1 MLSFVWPWF
10 YLILPLPFLYRKLR
24 RSANSE
30 SPYLESTILL
40 SIAETQNRLVSSTSQ
55 RRLLILLLIIAW
67 LSLVTAIARPVN
79 IGDPV
84 ALPTTGRDILLA
96 VDISG
101 SMERE
106 DMIINGRQVNR
117 LYAVKSVVSE
127 FVNTREGDRL
137 GLILFGER
145 AYLQTPLTFDTKTLQ
160 DLLIEAQIGF
170 AGNGTAI
177 GDAIG
182 LSVKKLKERPDSSR
196 VLILLTDGSNTAGVL
211 SPSEASDIAKKA
223 KVKIYTIGIGDGRQ
237 RNQGLFGQTLVNQ
250 NNDLDE
256 RTLTAIA
263 DLTGGKYFR
272 ARDPREL
279 RSIYDQL
286 NKLEPIDQDEEL
298 LRPITSLFHWPLA
311 LFLTCSLLIILIRLF
326 SDKKKGTC

>member
-10 YLILPLPFLYRKLR
+10 YLILPLPILYRKLR

-117 LYAVKSVVSE
+117 LYAVKSVVGE

-326 SDKKKGTC
+326 SDKKS

>member
-117 LYAVKSVVSE
+117 LYAVKSVVGD
-127 FVNTREGDRL
+127 FVKTREGDRL

-182 LSVKKLKERPDSSR
+182 LSVKKLKERPDSNR

-326 SDKKKGTC
+326 SDKKS

>member
-182 LSVKKLKERPDSSR
+182 LSVKKLKERPDSNR

-237 RNQGLFGQTLVNQ
+237 RNQVLFGQTLVNQ

-311 LFLTCSLLIILIRLF
+311 LFLTCSLLIILLSLIHI
-326 SDKKKGTC
+326 

>member
-117 LYAVKSVVSE
+117 LYAVKSVVSD

-145 AYLQTPLTFDTKTLQ
+145 AYLQTPLTFDTKTLR

-182 LSVKKLKERPDSSR
+182 LSVKKLKERPDSNR

-237 RNQGLFGQTLVNQ
+237 RNQVLFGQTLVNQ

-326 SDKKKGTC
+326 SDKKS

>member
-40 SIAETQNRLVSSTSQ
+40 SIAETQNSLVSSTSQ

-182 LSVKKLKERPDSSR
+182 LSVKKLKERPDSNR

-237 RNQGLFGQTLVNQ
+237 RNQVLFGQTLVNQ

-326 SDKKKGTC
+326 SDKKS

>member
-145 AYLQTPLTFDTKTLQ
+145 AYLQTPLTFDTKTLR

-182 LSVKKLKERPDSSR
+182 LSVKKLKERPDSNR

-286 NKLEPIDQDEEL
+286 NKLEPIDQDE
-298 LRPITSLFHWPLA
+298 
-311 LFLTCSLLIILIRLF
+311 
-326 SDKKKGTC
+326 

>member
-40 SIAETQNRLVSSTSQ
+40 SIAETQNRLASSTSQ

-117 LYAVKSVVSE
+117 LYAVKSVVGE

-145 AYLQTPLTFDTKTLQ
+145 AYLQTPLTFDTKTLR

-182 LSVKKLKERPDSSR
+182 LSVKKLKERPDSNR

-237 RNQGLFGQTLVNQ
+237 RNQSLFGQTLVNQ

-326 SDKKKGTC
+326 SDKKS

>member
-79 IGDPV
+79 MGDPV

-145 AYLQTPLTFDTKTLQ
+145 AYLQTPLTFDTKTLR

-182 LSVKKLKERPDSSR
+182 LSVKKLKERPDSNR

-326 SDKKKGTC
+326 SDKKS

>member
-40 SIAETQNRLVSSTSQ
+40 SIAETQNRLVRSTSQ

-182 LSVKKLKERPDSSR
+182 LSVKKLKERPDSNR

-326 SDKKKGTC
+326 SDKKS

>member
-40 SIAETQNRLVSSTSQ
+40 SIAETQNGLVSSTSQ

-160 DLLIEAQIGF
+160 DLLNEAQIGF

-182 LSVKKLKERPDSSR
+182 LSVKKLKERPDSNR

-326 SDKKKGTC
+326 SDKKS

>member
-10 YLILPLPFLYRKLR
+10 YLILPLPILYRKLR

-145 AYLQTPLTFDTKTLQ
+145 AYLQTPLTFDTKTLR

-182 LSVKKLKERPDSSR
+182 LSVKKLKERPDSNR

-326 SDKKKGTC
+326 SDKKS

>member
-79 IGDPV
+79 MGDPV

-145 AYLQTPLTFDTKTLQ
+145 AYLQTPLTFDTKTLR

-182 LSVKKLKERPDSSR
+182 LSVKKLKERPDSNR

-311 LFLTCSLLIILIRLF
+311 LFLTFSLLIILIRLF
-326 SDKKKGTC
+326 SDKKS

>member
-182 LSVKKLKERPDSSR
+182 LSVKKLKERPDSNR

-237 RNQGLFGQTLVNQ
+237 RNQVLFGQTLVNQ

-298 LRPITSLFHWPLA
+298 LRPFTSLFHWPLA

-326 SDKKKGTC
+326 SDKKS

>member
-10 YLILPLPFLYRKLR
+10 YLILPLPILYRKLR

-117 LYAVKSVVSE
+117 LYAVKSVVGE

-182 LSVKKLKERPDSSR
+182 LSVKKLKERPDSNR

-211 SPSEASDIAKKA
+211 SPSEASEIAKKA

-326 SDKKKGTC
+326 SDKKS

>member
-40 SIAETQNRLVSSTSQ
+40 SIADTQNRLVSSTSQ

-182 LSVKKLKERPDSSR
+182 LSVKKLKERPDSNR

-326 SDKKKGTC
+326 SDKKS

>member
-182 LSVKKLKERPDSSR
+182 LSVKKLKERPDSNR

-211 SPSEASDIAKKA
+211 SPSDASDIAKKA

-326 SDKKKGTC
+326 SDKKS

>member
-182 LSVKKLKERPDSSR
+182 LSVKKLKERPDSNR

-237 RNQGLFGQTLVNQ
+237 RNQVLFGQTLVNQ

-311 LFLTCSLLIILIRLF
+311 LFLSCSLLIILIRLF
-326 SDKKKGTC
+326 SDKKS

>member
-106 DMIINGRQVNR
+106 DMIINGRQVDR

-182 LSVKKLKERPDSSR
+182 LSVKKLKERPDSNR

-237 RNQGLFGQTLVNQ
+237 RNQVLFGQTLVNQ

-326 SDKKKGTC
+326 SDKKS

>member
-145 AYLQTPLTFDTKTLQ
+145 AYLQTPLTFDTKTLR

-182 LSVKKLKERPDSSR
+182 LSVKKLKERPDSNR

-237 RNQGLFGQTLVNQ
+237 RNQALFGQTLVNQ

-326 SDKKKGTC
+326 SDKKS

>member
-1 MLSFVWPWF
+1 MLSFIWPWF

-40 SIAETQNRLVSSTSQ
+40 SIAETQNRLVSSTSE

-182 LSVKKLKERPDSSR
+182 LSVKKLKERPDSNR

-237 RNQGLFGQTLVNQ
+237 RNQVLFGQTLVNK

-256 RTLTAIA
+256 RTLVAIA

-326 SDKKKGTC
+326 SDKKS

>member
-24 RSANSE
+24 RTANSE

-182 LSVKKLKERPDSSR
+182 LSVKKLKERPDSNR

-326 SDKKKGTC
+326 SDKKS

>member
-117 LYAVKSVVSE
+117 LYAVKSVVGE

-182 LSVKKLKERPDSSR
+182 LSVKKLKERPDSNR

-279 RSIYDQL
+279 RSIYNQL

-326 SDKKKGTC
+326 SDKKS

>member
-10 YLILPLPFLYRKLR
+10 YLILPLPILYRKLR

-182 LSVKKLKERPDSSR
+182 LSVKKLKERPDSNR

-211 SPSEASDIAKKA
+211 SPREASEIAKKA

-326 SDKKKGTC
+326 SDKKS

>member
-117 LYAVKSVVSE
+117 LYAVKSVVSD

-182 LSVKKLKERPDSSR
+182 LSVKKLKERPDSNR

-326 SDKKKGTC
+326 SDKKS

>member
-182 LSVKKLKERPDSSR
+182 LSVKKLKERPDSNR

-237 RNQGLFGQTLVNQ
+237 RNQVLFGQTLVNQ

-263 DLTGGKYFR
+263 DLTSGKYFR

-311 LFLTCSLLIILIRLF
+311 LFLSCSLLIILIRLF
-326 SDKKKGTC
+326 SDKKS

>member
-170 AGNGTAI
+170 AGNGTAL

-182 LSVKKLKERPDSSR
+182 LSVKKLKERPDSNR

-326 SDKKKGTC
+326 SDKKS

>member
-10 YLILPLPFLYRKLR
+10 YLILPLPFLFRKLR

-79 IGDPV
+79 IGAPV

-145 AYLQTPLTFDTKTLQ
+145 AYLQTPLTFDTKTLR

-182 LSVKKLKERPDSSR
+182 LSVKKLKERPDSNR

-211 SPSEASDIAKKA
+211 SLSEASDIAKKA

-311 LFLTCSLLIILIRLF
+311 LFLPCSLLIILIRLF
-326 SDKKKGTC
+326 SDKKS

>member
-145 AYLQTPLTFDTKTLQ
+145 AYLQTPLTFDTKTLR

-182 LSVKKLKERPDSSR
+182 LSVKKLKERPDSNR

-326 SDKKKGTC
+326 SDKKN

>member
-326 SDKKKGTC
+326 SDKKS

>member
-106 DMIINGRQVNR
+106 DMIINGREVNR
-117 LYAVKSVVSE
+117 LCAVKSVVSE

-160 DLLIEAQIGF
+160 DLLNEAQIGF

-182 LSVKKLKERPDSSR
+182 LSVKKLKERPDSNR

-237 RNQGLFGQTLVNQ
+237 RNQVLFGQTLVNQ

-326 SDKKKGTC
+326 SDKKS

>member
-182 LSVKKLKERPDSSR
+182 LSVKKLKERPDSNR

-237 RNQGLFGQTLVNQ
+237 RNQVLFGQTLVNQ

-311 LFLTCSLLIILIRLF
+311 LFLTCSLLIILIPLF
-326 SDKKKGTC
+326 SDKKS

>member
-145 AYLQTPLTFDTKTLQ
+145 AYLQTPLTFDTKTLR

-182 LSVKKLKERPDSSR
+182 LSVKKLKERPDSNR

-326 SDKKKGTC
+326 SDKKS

>member
-117 LYAVKSVVSE
+117 LYAVKSVVGE

-145 AYLQTPLTFDTKTLQ
+145 AYLQTPLTFDTKTLR

-182 LSVKKLKERPDSSR
+182 LSVKKLKERPDSNR
-196 VLILLTDGSNTAGVL
+196 VLILLTDGSNTAGIL

-237 RNQGLFGQTLVNQ
+237 RNQSLFGQTLVNQ

-326 SDKKKGTC
+326 SDKKS

>member
-145 AYLQTPLTFDTKTLQ
+145 AYLQTPLTFDTKTLR

-182 LSVKKLKERPDSSR
+182 LSVKKLKERPDSNR

-237 RNQGLFGQTLVNQ
+237 RNQVLFGQTLVNQ

-311 LFLTCSLLIILIRLF
+311 FFLTCSLLIILIRLF
-326 SDKKKGTC
+326 SDKKS

>member
-55 RRLLILLLIIAW
+55 RRLLILLLIFAW

-182 LSVKKLKERPDSSR
+182 LSVKKLKERPDSNR

-326 SDKKKGTC
+326 SDKKS

>member
-1 MLSFVWPWF
+1 M
-10 YLILPLPFLYRKLR
+10 
-24 RSANSE
+24 
-30 SPYLESTILL
+30 
-40 SIAETQNRLVSSTSQ
+40 SSTSQ

-182 LSVKKLKERPDSSR
+182 LSVKKLKERPDSNR

-237 RNQGLFGQTLVNQ
+237 RNQVLFGQTLVNQ

-326 SDKKKGTC
+326 SDKKS

>member
-182 LSVKKLKERPDSSR
+182 LSVKKLKERPDSNR

-237 RNQGLFGQTLVNQ
+237 RNQSLFGQTLVNQ

-326 SDKKKGTC
+326 SDKKS

>member
-117 LYAVKSVVSE
+117 LYAVKSVVGE

-182 LSVKKLKERPDSSR
+182 LSVKKLKERPDSNR

-237 RNQGLFGQTLVNQ
+237 RNQVLFGQTLVNQ

-326 SDKKKGTC
+326 SDKKS